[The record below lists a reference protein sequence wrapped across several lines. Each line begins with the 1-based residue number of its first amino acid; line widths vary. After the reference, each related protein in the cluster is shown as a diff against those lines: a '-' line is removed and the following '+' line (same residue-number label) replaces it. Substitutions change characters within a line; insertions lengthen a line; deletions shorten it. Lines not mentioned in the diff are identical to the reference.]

1 MDASIDSALHAVA
14 SLDRSVALWF
24 EAHARPDLSAAMG
37 LVSRWQAAPLLLL
50 ATAVIGVVLVQRRD
64 PQSCWLLVLAVVPG
78 TLLNHVLKHTIRQP
92 RPGTTDA
99 SAPTDYGF
107 PSGHVATATL
117 FYGSLAVIVLLRAR
131 RWPIK
136 ACAVLACAALVT
148 TVAASRLVLRAHDL
162 SAVLAAAIGGLA
174 WVALSLGV
182 VRGWRRGTERPSA

>member
-1 MDASIDSALHAVA
+1 MDPSIDSAWHAVA
-14 SLDRSVALWF
+14 SLDRSVAVWV
-24 EAHARPDLSAAMG
+24 EAHARPGVTAAMT

-50 ATAVIGVVLVQRRD
+50 ATAVIGAVLLRRRD
-64 PQSCWLLVLAVVPG
+64 PESFWLLALAVAPG
-78 TLLNHVLKHTIRQP
+78 TLVNHVLKHTIRQQ
-92 RPGTTDA
+92 RPGATDA
-99 SAPTDYGF
+99 LAATDYGF

-136 ACAVLACAALVT
+136 ACAVLAAAALVT

-174 WVALSLGV
+174 WIALSLGIV
-182 VRGWRRGTERPSA
+182 GWWRRAADRPSA